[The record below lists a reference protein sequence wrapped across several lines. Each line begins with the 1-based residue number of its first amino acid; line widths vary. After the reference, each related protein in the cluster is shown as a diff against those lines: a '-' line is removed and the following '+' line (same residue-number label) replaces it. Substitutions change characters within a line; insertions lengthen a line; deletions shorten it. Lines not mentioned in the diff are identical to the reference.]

1 MRNGGRI
8 MVKCLYKDFCPLVNT
23 PECNNS
29 CIRHKEINYLLEKSG
44 IPEKRQFIQNF
55 IIPKE
60 DEVTYNKLTK
70 VMRNIEKYV
79 DNGDSFVLYSNGT
92 GNGKTSWAIK
102 IMLSYFDKIWA
113 GNGFRTRGYFVYVPD
128 LLNRAKANIS
138 KPDEEYQELM
148 ENIKDVDLL
157 ILDDIGTTSMSEFD
171 ISLLSSIIDQR
182 CLKCKSTIY
191 TTNCYEDKMESLV
204 GTRLVDRI
212 WHNSITFN
220 FKGSSK
226 RGII

>member
-1 MRNGGRI
+1 
-8 MVKCLYKDFCPLVNT
+8 MVKCLYKDFCPLVDTN
-23 PECNNS
+23 ECGSS
-29 CIRHKEINYLLEKSG
+29 CIRYKEINYLLEKSM
-44 IPEKRQFIQNF
+44 IPEKRQYIQNF
-55 IIPKE
+55 IVPEE
-60 DEVTYNKLTK
+60 DSAVYSRLTK

-113 GNGFRTRGYFVYVPD
+113 GNGFRPRGYFVYVPD

-138 KPDEEYQELM
+138 CPDEEFQELM
-148 ENIKDVDLL
+148 KNIKDVDLL
-157 ILDDIGTTSMSEFD
+157 VLDDIGTTAMSEFD

-191 TTNCYEDKMESLV
+191 TTNCDANKMEKLV
-204 GTRLVDRI
+204 GIRLVDRI
-212 WHNSITFN
+212 WRNSITFN
-220 FKGSSK
+220 FKGKSK
-226 RGII
+226 RGTL